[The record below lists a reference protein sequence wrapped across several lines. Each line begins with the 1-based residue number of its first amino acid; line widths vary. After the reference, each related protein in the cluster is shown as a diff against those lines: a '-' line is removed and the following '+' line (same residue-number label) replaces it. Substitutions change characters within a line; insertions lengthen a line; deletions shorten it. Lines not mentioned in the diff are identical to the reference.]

1 MKISIPYLFLS
12 VLLALQLSG
21 LTAEEVSPDSAAAQ
35 EQARETTAMPGKQA
49 EPARSRVFSFDIG
62 ISGGYSTGMSVSNF
76 YYRPFGNFYL
86 KHRYVKFTAG
96 ISRYQNLL
104 ITNGYGIFERVNVTQ
119 PKFALSLYPLEMIE
133 LYGEYRFS
141 SGDPSHYYRGHEG
154 TAGFLL
160 DFDPVT
166 IDASINIRNIAYR
179 FKTFDWQSAFTLL
192 YSSISHSGH
201 VTSYYLINTS
211 DIKYLDDISA
221 AVTLSWF
228 IIDKASIDATYYYMD
243 SEFRYP
249 KDSYHAHTGRI
260 GFYSDV
266 WKYVSL
272 YGGISLGIDSEQYL
286 IAGGDLG
293 INFNIL
299 GHASLSFTYMPGYYK
314 SRETVSLLDRLVNI
328 YALYFIDYNI
338 MGSENPYLRSSL
350 IGKSFM
356 NHSFTFSA
364 AYKY

>member
-76 YYRPFGNFYL
+76 YYRPFVNCYL

-154 TAGFLL
+154 TAGL
-160 DFDPVT
+160 
-166 IDASINIRNIAYR
+166 
-179 FKTFDWQSAFTLL
+179 
-192 YSSISHSGH
+192 
-201 VTSYYLINTS
+201 
-211 DIKYLDDISA
+211 
-221 AVTLSWF
+221 
-228 IIDKASIDATYYYMD
+228 
-243 SEFRYP
+243 
-249 KDSYHAHTGRI
+249 
-260 GFYSDV
+260 
-266 WKYVSL
+266 
-272 YGGISLGIDSEQYL
+272 
-286 IAGGDLG
+286 
-293 INFNIL
+293 
-299 GHASLSFTYMPGYYK
+299 
-314 SRETVSLLDRLVNI
+314 ETRLES
-328 YALYFIDYNI
+328 FIDIIKFKREKELERN
-338 MGSENPYLRSSL
+338 
-350 IGKSFM
+350 
-356 NHSFTFSA
+356 
-364 AYKY
+364 